1 MYAEND
7 RVRFTYNA
15 YNLVTN
21 EFVGTVD
28 VTATITRVWNSER
41 YITLLTDDGKTF
53 VRCVNSPSISP
64 TVKQEFQLTD
74 YEVEKIWDRL
84 PPIPD

>member
-15 YNLVTN
+15 YSLTTD
-21 EFVGTVD
+21 EFIGTVD
-28 VTATITRVWNSER
+28 VTATITRVWSNGKYVSLR
-41 YITLLTDDGKTF
+41 TDDGALY

-74 YEVEKIWDRL
+74 YEVERIWDRL